1 MTAGPA
7 PFGRMPDGRAVERF
21 RIAGGRL
28 TADILTYG
36 ATVQDLRLDGI
47 GHPLVLGAPELAPYL
62 QRMPYFGA
70 IVGRFANRI
79 AGGRFRLDG
88 RDCRTDRNFRGR
100 HTLHGGSIGTGQRL
114 WQLQALRDDSATLA
128 LDLADGEMGFPGA
141 MQVTATYTL
150 TADDALQV
158 EIAAETDAAT
168 PCSFAH
174 HSYFNL
180 DGGADICGHRLR
192 VDADRYLP
200 VDADLIPAG
209 QPAPVA
215 GTPFDFRTP
224 RPIGRHGIDHNFCL
238 SDVAPAADAPLR
250 TVARLSGTAGGL
262 HMDIETAQPG
272 LQAYDGA
279 QFDGLP
285 GLEGRRYGAFAGITL
300 ESQAWPDAPNRP
312 DFPAAILR
320 PGQRYRN
327 LTRYVFGRD

>member
-1 MTAGPA
+1 
-7 PFGRMPDGRAVERF
+7 MPDGRVVERV
-21 RIAGGRL
+21 RIAGGGL

-36 ATVQDLRLDGI
+36 ATVQDLRLAGI
-47 GHPLVLGAPELAPYL
+47 PHPLVLGAPALAPYL
-62 QRMPYFGA
+62 SRMPYFGA

-88 RDCRTDRNFRGR
+88 RERRTDRNFRGR
-100 HTLHGGSIGTGQRL
+100 HTLHGGGIGTGQRIWHL
-114 WQLQALRDDSATLA
+114 RQLRDGSATLA

-141 MQVTATYTL
+141 MRVAATYSL
-150 TADDALQV
+150 TADDVLQV
-158 EIAAETDAAT
+158 EIVAEADAAT

-180 DGGADICGHRLR
+180 DGAADICGHDLWIG
-192 VDADRYLP
+192 AQRYLP

-209 QPAPVA
+209 PPAPVA
-215 GTPFDFRTP
+215 GTPFDFRSP

-238 SDVAPAADAPLR
+238 ADDPPAPDAPLR
-250 TVARLSGTAGGL
+250 HVARLSAPAGGL
-262 HMDIETAQPG
+262 RMDIETAQPG

-300 ESQAWPDAPNRP
+300 ESQAWPDAPNRA

-327 LTRYVFGRD
+327 LTRYVFRRG